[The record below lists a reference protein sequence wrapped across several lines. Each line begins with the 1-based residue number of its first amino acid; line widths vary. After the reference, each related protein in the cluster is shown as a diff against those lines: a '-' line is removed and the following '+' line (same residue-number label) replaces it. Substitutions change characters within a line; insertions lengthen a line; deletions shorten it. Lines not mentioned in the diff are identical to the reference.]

1 MPTVNENND
10 VVQIQIPQN
19 AQVGDE
25 FLQTLSNGV
34 TVGVTVP
41 PGAKGGDLVNI
52 AISLQNAEGGTEDG
66 NALTTMNNA
75 NKLPFCTAFTITR
88 VVSAFCLAIC
98 LGVVATVLSLFT
110 IALILLIAAELPVS
124 ILYPSHTEE
133 EIYRV

>member
-1 MPTVNENND
+1 MPSLLASTPTVNENND

-52 AISLQNAEGGTEDG
+52 AISLQNAE
-66 NALTTMNNA
+66 
-75 NKLPFCTAFTITR
+75 
-88 VVSAFCLAIC
+88 
-98 LGVVATVLSLFT
+98 
-110 IALILLIAAELPVS
+110 AAPKMGML
-124 ILYPSHTEE
+124 
-133 EIYRV
+133 